1 MEKEDRSGTIMMVLC
16 LLFFGLVIGI
26 SLAPF
31 TAKYRE
37 VEEQRDKLS
46 DVVRMSLDKDSITTK
61 QYLETVGITQEQL
74 TEWSYCY

>member
-1 MEKEDRSGTIMMVLC
+1 MEKEDKSGTIMMVLC

-61 QYLETVGITQEQL
+61 QYLETVGINQEQL